1 MHWVAVPK
9 TLEGGCSPCGRR
21 GLQPRGVGARDEE
34 DGEDEDEEAEDV
46 VEALQPD
53 GGHDEVE
60 LDEDGA
66 EGQDAAD
73 EHGEEQV
80 EVPRLGE

>member
-1 MHWVAVPK
+1 MLRVLW
-9 TLEGGCSPCGRR
+9 LYQR
-21 GLQPRGVGARDEE
+21 
-34 DGEDEDEEAEDV
+34 EEAEDV

-73 EHGEEQV
+73 EHREEQV